1 MEDLQNE
8 EFEKVTVKQVSI
20 KWGLISGIVSI
31 AFFMVIVFAD
41 MVGNSSVSWLGM
53 IPFII
58 ILFLA
63 HNEFKKDGDGY
74 MSYGQ
79 GLSIGAFVAGVS
91 AIISGAF
98 SYVYTKFIVPD
109 FNAQLMD
116 KMVEMWEE
124 QGMDDNAIEAA
135 SGMMEKFQNHELAFV
150 LGIVMGVFFGFI
162 ISLIV
167 AAITKKNNPD
177 LSV

>member
-63 HNEFKKDGDGY
+63 HNEFKKEGDGF
-74 MSYGQ
+74 MTYGQ
-79 GLSIGAFVAGVS
+79 GLGIGAFVAGIGAV
-91 AIISGAF
+91 ISGAF
-98 SYVYTKFIVPD
+98 NYVYTKFIVPD
-109 FNAQLMD
+109 FNEELMD
-116 KMVEMWEE
+116 KMVVMWEE
-124 QGMDDNAIEAA
+124 QGMYDNSIEAA
-135 SGMMEKFQNHELAFV
+135 TGMME
-150 LGIVMGVFFGFI
+150 
-162 ISLIV
+162 
-167 AAITKKNNPD
+167 
-177 LSV
+177 